1 MQSGRPLIV
10 AGPTLPEEFDHH
22 PRFKE
27 LIGRGA
33 IVLVARGADNEAYAD
48 RIAAVVKR
56 PPVHF
61 QFDFDGWW
69 KDVAEA
75 VLAVIPG
82 REANPE

>member
-1 MQSGRPLIV
+1 
-10 AGPTLPEEFDHH
+10 
-22 PRFKE
+22 
-27 LIGRGA
+27 
-33 IVLVARGADNEAYAD
+33 VLVARGSDNEAYAD

-61 QFDFDGWW
+61 PFDFDGWW